1 MTDTPDL
8 VVLLYRADWTRLS
21 LAAEVSHTIDH
32 DLDALRSGT
41 GGPGTAALWGP
52 PHGPRGPVAGSGRR
66 ARPTGNEWETATDLQ
81 GTETSRSTLLVA
93 PGGRCR
99 YQGDGFAS
107 GCDGDR
113 SWQEFEEEGRLV
125 EMTGGPRPPLAT
137 LLRPS
142 WLLNG
147 YTLAIGGSATTLG
160 RDGLRVVA
168 TPRRG
173 IRDAVAQW
181 HRPVD
186 RVEVIVDAELGILLR
201 HEEIFD
207 GKPLSRTE
215 LVSVSFNP
223 VEAADDAQ
231 FRPPSGW
238 EAAEKDA
245 ETQAPSGPGWELT
258 KLATGLAARGVGAWF
273 KSSRFDPF
281 GQATREEPDAAMP
294 EDEPMPSGGPVSD
307 EVLHLLYESESR
319 QAPGIEA
326 TLHSWFDYAGWLS
339 KFPDEIRQAGIGG
352 FGSLANAAG
361 LRVPAEHEVSRLRI
375 SGPDKYR
382 IDYELRAGK
391 SSLKAIS
398 CDGQRRWRTL
408 DEEVRVGPAEPAP
421 LVSPLSQIANLF
433 DPSWLLESRLT
444 GGTETVIGGRRGYRL
459 AVASHDPPAVAS
471 GYLWWQTMF
480 SPDEVV
486 LDAELGFLLCSISHA
501 GPRVLMREE
510 LRDVIT
516 AVSGAPGDFQPDLP
530 PGMPVVEEEP
540 DPDAPPGP
548 VNVPRAL
555 AGAFARKAAK
565 DAQSAVQGF
574 VDFIRGG
581 DARLSQDN
589 ADDLVESTGLTVK
602 AAIAL
607 TGGPRRRH
615 RLRTIMCGELQGTT
629 GANMDLDRRLDPEIA
644 AALAE
649 LPIMDLSDIPAARE
663 TMLERRAVAAADAQ
677 PSPTVVRQ
685 DHLVPGLN
693 GAPDVRVRHYR
704 PIRAPGALPCLYW
717 IHGGGHVLG
726 QMDQDDLVMD
736 HIVDSVGCAAVSVEW
751 RRAPEHPFPAPMDDC
766 YAGLAWTHKHAAE
779 LNVDPQRIAVGGAS
793 SGGGSA
799 AGLVL
804 LARDRGEFPVC
815 FQLLI
820 YPMLDDRNATPASM
834 ALTDPRVWNRTSN
847 LIGWRAYVGDA
858 AGTDRVS
865 PYAAPARAANLAGL
879 PPAYLAVG
887 DLDLFIDEDIEYAQ
901 RLQQADVPT
910 ELHVYPGGSHAF
922 ESYAPGSALA
932 RRFVRD
938 RDEALRRAFGF

>member
-21 LAAEVSHTIDH
+21 LAAEVSRTV
-32 DLDALRSGT
+32 DLDLSALRSE
-41 GGPGTAALWGP
+41 PDVP
-52 PHGPRGPVAGSGRR
+52 R
-66 ARPTGNEWETATDLQ
+66 ARSGNEWETATDLQ
-81 GTETSRSTLLVA
+81 GTETTRSTLLVA
-93 PGGRCR
+93 PGRRYR
-99 YQGDGFAS
+99 YQGEGFIDGS
-107 GCDGDR
+107 DGDR
-113 SWQEFEEEGRLV
+113 SWHEVEDDGAWVATLTTDPEGS
-125 EMTGGPRPPLAT
+125 GPPLRT
-137 LLRPS
+137 LLRPT
-142 WLLNG
+142 WLLTG
-147 YTLAIGGSATTLG
+147 FALEIGGPVTACG
-160 RDGLRVVA
+160 REALRVVA
-168 TPRRG
+168 TPQRSMSDSMRWREPRG
-173 IRDAVAQW
+173 RE
-181 HRPVD
+181 PLD

-201 HEEIFD
+201 HEEIFQ
-207 GKPLSRTE
+207 GQALSLTE
-215 LVSVSFNP
+215 LVSVSFDP
-223 VEAADDAQ
+223 AQAADDAQ
-231 FRPPSGW
+231 FQPPSGW
-238 EAAEKDA
+238 AAAEKNAKPTPPDVLDSDLVKLTMVLMA
-245 ETQAPSGPGWELT
+245 GGLGALIKPS
-258 KLATGLAARGVGAWF
+258 
-273 KSSRFDPF
+273 SSDPF
-281 GQATREEPDAAMP
+281 GQATREEPGTAMP
-294 EDEPMPSGGPVSD
+294 EDEPFPPGALPVSD
-307 EVLHLLYESESR
+307 EVLHLLHAGQDR
-319 QAPGIEA
+319 QEPGIEA
-326 TLHSWFDYAGWLS
+326 TLHCWQDITALLSRAPDRVRRAGLGR
-339 KFPDEIRQAGIGG
+339 I
-352 FGSLANAAG
+352 GSLVDAAG
-361 LRVPAEHEVSRLRI
+361 QRIPPEHTVTHLRI
-375 SGPDKYR
+375 AGPDRYR
-382 IDYELRAGK
+382 IDEVAGPKARARPVTTV
-391 SSLKAIS
+391 
-398 CDGQRRWRTL
+398 CDGERRWSIFA
-408 DEEVRVGPAEPAP
+408 DKVKVGAPAP
-421 LVSPLSQIANLF
+421 PRGEIANLL
-433 DPSWLLESRLT
+433 DPSWLLEARLT

-459 AVASHDPPAVAS
+459 AAAPDYPHRIPM
-471 GYLWWQTMF
+471 Y

-486 LDAELGFLLCSISHA
+486 VDGELGVLLGWITHL
-501 GPRVLMREE
+501 GPRTLMRYE
-510 LRDVIT
+510 LRDIT
-516 AVSGAPGDFQPDLP
+516 AYSGEPGDFQPDLP
-530 PGMPVVEEEP
+530 PGIRVIEE
-540 DPDAPPGP
+540 DPDDGVTPGP
-548 VNVPRAL
+548 GDTPSAM
-555 AGAFARKAAK
+555 AGFFARQAAK
-565 DAQSAVQGF
+565 DARSAVQGF

-581 DARLSQDN
+581 DARLPQDD
-589 ADDLVESTGLTVK
+589 ADDLAGEDDEAS
-602 AAIAL
+602 
-607 TGGPRRRH
+607 PR
-615 RLRTIMCGELQGTT
+615 LATIMCGEPRGTT
-629 GANMDLDRRLDPEIA
+629 GENMDLDRRLDPEIA

-663 TMLERRAVAAADAQ
+663 IMLERRAAAAADAA

-704 PIRAPGALPCLYW
+704 PIRAPGVLPCLYW

-726 QMDQDDLVMD
+726 QVDQDDLVMD
-736 HIVDSVGCAAVSVEW
+736 HIVDTVGCAAVSVEW

-901 RLQQADVPT
+901 RLQQAAVPT

-922 ESYAPGSALA
+922 ETYAPGSALA